1 MIKLSDI
8 LENLNLKAGGIYPEV
23 ELVSYDGRFRKLMGD
38 GFTIIDKKSSNKI
51 GAVSIKNIDGIK
63 NIVYS
68 IYIDEEFR
76 GKSFAVPTYVE
87 LAKILGSVCSGEFRE
102 DGTPTSFV
110 SNEAINVWKR
120 LNEIFKIEKI
130 PIQGDK
136 FRYCLK
142 KENID

>member
-8 LENLNLKAGGIYPEV
+8 LENLNLKASRVYPEV
-23 ELVSYDGRFRKLMGD
+23 ELVPYDDSFRKLMGD
-38 GFTIIDKKSSNKI
+38 GFVIIDKKSSNKI
-51 GAVSIKNIDGIK
+51 GAVSIRNIDGI
-63 NIVYS
+63 NNVVYS
-68 IYIDEEFR
+68 IHIHDEFR
-76 GKSFAVPTYVE
+76 GKSFAVSTYVE

-102 DGTPTSFV
+102 NGTPTSFV
-110 SNEAINVWKR
+110 SNEANNVWKR

-142 KENID
+142 KENI